1 MDAEKCRALLVVLE
15 EGGIHKAAQRLG
27 YTPSGVSRMMTSL
40 ESEIGFSLLIRGKQG
55 VRPTTACE
63 DMLPYLKQL
72 VTASRA
78 CDEAALNIRGLRTG
92 SIRIGTEYPEYYP
105 QLTQIMAA
113 FRELY
118 PGVRLSIREGL
129 STELAEAVENAEVDL
144 AIISKRS
151 GSFEWHG
158 LYEDELVA
166 IVPPDH
172 ECAGKG
178 AYPIERF
185 SEDPYIEIGTGD
197 HSDNHAV
204 FAAHGIRPN
213 LVASVVS
220 GIAGYAM
227 VGAGLGVSLNNL
239 LHVRQRHGAAVA
251 LPLEPCVK
259 VELGA
264 AISPTLTPAASAFIG
279 FALDRFGDPASS

>member
-1 MDAEKCRALLVVLE
+1 MDTEKVRALLVVLE
-15 EGGIHKAAQRLG
+15 KGGIHRAASELG
-27 YTPSGVSRMMTSL
+27 YTPSDVSRMMSAL
-40 ESEIGFSLLIRGKQG
+40 EGELGFSLLIRGKTG

-78 CDEAALNIRGLRTG
+78 SEEAALNIRGLHTG

-105 QLTQIMAA
+105 QLTAIMAT

-129 STELAEAVENAEVDL
+129 STELAEAVSNAEVDL
-144 AIISKRS
+144 AIISRRE
-151 GSFEWHG
+151 GNFDWHP
-158 LYEDELVA
+158 LYQDELVA
-166 IVPPDH
+166 LVSPEH
-172 ECAGKG
+172 ELAGAR

-185 SEDPYIEIGTGD
+185 ATDPYIEIGTGE
-197 HSDNHAV
+197 HSDNDAL
-204 FAAHGIRPN
+204 FAERAIKPN

-239 LHVRQRHGAAVA
+239 LHVRQRSGGAVA
-251 LPLEPCVK
+251 LPLEPRVR

-264 AISPTLTPAASAFIG
+264 ATARTLTPAASAFIG
-279 FALDRFGDPASS
+279 FALDRLQEPDGL